1 MIAVGLVALVLD
13 RGLRAMM
20 RRLMPWSAP

>member
-1 MIAVGLVALVLD
+1 VGLVALVLD